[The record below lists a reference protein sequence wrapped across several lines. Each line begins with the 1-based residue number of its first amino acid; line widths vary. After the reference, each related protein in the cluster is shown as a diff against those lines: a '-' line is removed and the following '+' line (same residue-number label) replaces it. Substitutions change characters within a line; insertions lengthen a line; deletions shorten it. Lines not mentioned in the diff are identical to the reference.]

1 MAEPVRRRGRRPR
14 GGGVGRGARGAR
26 GGRGRR
32 PRAQRSPARRTLDT
46 VLVDLVSDSDE
57 DILEVATARGAADP
71 AEVSSPAEVS
81 PPEPQ
86 PRPAAPRADSDSDSN
101 SEGAD
106 ARPAGAQ
113 RTLVRRRRR
122 LLLDPGEAP
131 VVPVYS
137 GKVESSLHLI
147 PDHVSLLKL
156 CPAEAEEEADV
167 TDASSPHPED
177 PPFPG
182 SPWKK
187 KLRSKDEKEEKKKK
201 VFVAQDNSP
210 LPPPPPRTKS
220 RKHTRALQKL
230 REVNKRL
237 QEIRSCLSPKQHQG
251 QGHQNQ
257 DDEVVLVEGPTLP
270 ESPRLFPLKI
280 RCRADLIRL
289 PIRMSEPLQSV
300 VDHMATHLRV
310 SPSRILLL
318 FGETELAPTAT
329 PRTLKLG
336 VADIIDCVVLASSS
350 EATETSQQL
359 RLRVQGK
366 EKHQML
372 EISLSQ
378 DSPLK
383 TLMSH
388 YEEAMGL
395 SGHKLSFFFDG
406 TKLSGKELPADLG
419 MESGDLIEVWG

>member
-1 MAEPVRRRGRRPR
+1 MAEPLRKRGRPSR
-14 GGGVGRGARGAR
+14 GGGTGRGARGVRA
-26 GGRGRR
+26 GRGRH
-32 PRAQRSPARRTLDT
+32 PGAQSSQVQRTLDS

-57 DILEVATARGAADP
+57 EILEVNEACAPADP
-71 AEVSSPAEVS
+71 LET
-81 PPEPQ
+81 PPPQ
-86 PRPAAPRADSDSDSN
+86 PPAPPARSHSDSD

-106 ARPAGAQ
+106 ARPDGAP
-113 RTLVRRRRR
+113 RAVVRRRRRR

-137 GKVESSLHLI
+137 AKVKNSLRLI
-147 PDHVSLLKL
+147 PSHLSLLKL
-156 CPAEAEEEADV
+156 CPPGADEDLDVAESSGPHTEEPPVSE
-167 TDASSPHPED
+167 SSWE
-177 PPFPG
+177 
-182 SPWKK
+182 K
-187 KLRSKDEKEEKKKK
+187 KLRSQNKEEETM
-201 VFVAQDNSP
+201 FETQDILP
-210 LPPPPPRTKS
+210 LPPPLPRTKS

-237 QEIRSCLSPKQHQG
+237 QDLRSCLSPKQRQG
-251 QGHQNQ
+251 QDPLNQ
-257 DDEVVLVEGPTLP
+257 EDEVVLVEGPILP

-280 RCRADLIRL
+280 RCRADLVRL
-289 PIRMSEPLQSV
+289 PVRMSEPLQSV
-300 VDHMATHLRV
+300 VDHMAAHLGV
-310 SPSRILLL
+310 SPRRILLL
-318 FGETELAPTAT
+318 FGETELSPTAT

-336 VADIIDCVVLASSS
+336 VADIIDCVVLANPP
-350 EATETSQQL
+350 EATETSHLLQ
-359 RLRVQGK
+359 LRVQGK

-372 EISLSQ
+372 EVSLSP

-383 TLMSH
+383 TLMCH

>member
-1 MAEPVRRRGRRPR
+1 MAEPARRRGRRPR

-32 PRAQRSPARRTLDT
+32 PRAQRSPARRTPDT

-57 DILEVATARGAADP
+57 DFVEVATARGAAEP
-71 AEVSSPAEVS
+71 AEVSSPIVVPS
-81 PPEPQ
+81 PEP
-86 PRPAAPRADSDSDSN
+86 PVPAAPRADSDSD

-137 GKVESSLHLI
+137 GKVQSSLHLI

-156 CPAEAEEEADV
+156 CPEGAEEEADV
-167 TDASSPHPED
+167 ADASSPHSED
-177 PPFPG
+177 PPRPD

-201 VFVAQDNSP
+201 VFEARDTSP

-237 QEIRSCLSPKQHQG
+237 QDLRSSLSPKQHQG
-251 QGHQNQ
+251 QGRQSQ
-257 DDEVVLVEGPTLP
+257 DDEVVIVEGPTLP
-270 ESPRLFPLKI
+270 ENPRLFPLKI

-300 VDHMATHLRV
+300 VDHMATRLRV

-318 FGETELAPTAT
+318 FGETELSPTAT